1 MGIYDGVG
9 NAAIG
14 QGGNYLNGGHQYL
27 VEISRCF
34 VKQGRKGDIFTIA
47 ELVVHESDDSK
58 NPPGFKASWSCN
70 MKHDASL
77 GNLLVFFGA
86 CMGIK
91 SEDEAR
97 LRQEITSAFCE
108 YAVSPQNPL
117 KGKMVE
123 VEVHEITT
131 KAGTP
136 FSKHIWKPTT
146 KPANPTVSAALAA
159 QSAAQAQVDAFGAP
173 RPAGVPTAA
182 VPTAAVPTAPV
193 PPLPAAAVPP
203 PPPPPV
209 PAVKPFPPPGWA
221 PHPQAPGYFYKGQE
235 VLTEAALRAL

>member
-47 ELVVHESDDSK
+47 ELIVHESDDVK

-97 LRQEITSAFCE
+97 LRKEITSAFCE

-146 KPANPTVSAALAA
+146 KPANPNVSAAVAA

-173 RPAGVPTAA
+173 PPPMTTAA
-182 VPTAAVPTAPV
+182 LV
-193 PPLPAAAVPP
+193 PPLPAAAP

-209 PAVKPFPPPGWA
+209 PVAKPFPPPGWA